1 MCILFRFEFKLMSEP
16 ILFRLGRMLSF
27 MWCWFALGLSKIE
40 ELPASALVYRVFGIK
55 LFYLL

>member
-1 MCILFRFEFKLMSEP
+1 MLFRFEFKLMSEP

-27 MWCWFALGLSKIE
+27 MWCWFAIGLSKIE